1 MEELKSELNKLSVET
16 EALEAE
22 EMEEMSKNANAVEE
36 KEQSIVDPKTGAP
49 DAPGQYFK
57 NFRRNY

>member
-1 MEELKSELNKLSVET
+1 
-16 EALEAE
+16 
-22 EMEEMSKNANAVEE
+22 MEEMSKNANAAE
-36 KEQSIVDPKTGAP
+36 KEQSIADPKTGAP